1 MSTQQSEHHSRI
13 EELRVYLRDQGYN
26 ATVRRHYLPIAR
38 RFLTYLD
45 DHNRSI
51 ENALPADLDGF
62 LRRERRALLKR
73 NRPAPSRLLSPRP
86 LPPNSPPPL
95 LPSLPHPRPPAP

>member
-62 LRRERRALLKR
+62 LRRERRVYLKR
-73 NRPAPSRLLSPRP
+73 NSRAPPRI
-86 LPPNSPPPL
+86 LRWW
-95 LPSLPHPRPPAP
+95 PHHSNRPPILLALVHRPR